1 MVIKLYYIA
10 VGLQT
15 RDAFFGNMKQIH
27 PRSPNLVDKFL
38 AKVLLEAERRSGWMA
53 VMLEMEV
60 ANQGMV
66 YTYHASDWNYWM
78 ARSGGLR
85 HKHFFQSGDHV
96 ELEWDC
102 YSISSCTIILGEEF
116 KFRQLSTREVVA
128 VTWRIVTTFK
138 EPYNLSL
145 RYVQCCKSIHVCYI
159 HISYRRMPV
168 EDTALGNV
176 VGTGKSEDIYAVG
189 VTRVPQFFTVFQTNV
204 ESTHEISALKR
215 FL

>member
-1 MVIKLYYIA
+1 MALAAAGIMVMCHGSTPEWKGRSLKLKICHRSGRYQLYYIH

-27 PRSPNLVDKFL
+27 PRSPNLVDKFP
-38 AKVLLEAERRSGWMA
+38 AKVLLEAERRYAKDLARESVDKLSILSGWMA
-53 VMLEMEV
+53 VTLEMEA

-78 ARSGGLR
+78 ARLGGLR
-85 HKHFFQSGDHV
+85 PKHFFQSGDHV
-96 ELEWDC
+96 E
-102 YSISSCTIILGEEF
+102 
-116 KFRQLSTREVVA
+116 
-128 VTWRIVTTFK
+128 
-138 EPYNLSL
+138 
-145 RYVQCCKSIHVCYI
+145 
-159 HISYRRMPV
+159 MPV
-168 EDTALGNV
+168 EDTALGNI